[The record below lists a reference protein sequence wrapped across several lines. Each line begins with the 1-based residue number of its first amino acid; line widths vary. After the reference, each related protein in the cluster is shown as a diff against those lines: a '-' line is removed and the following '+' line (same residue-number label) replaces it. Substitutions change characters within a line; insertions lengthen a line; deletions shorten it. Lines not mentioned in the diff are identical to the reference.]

1 MDISV
6 CMERSGP
13 CEVLLNVFQD
23 TRLPKPLCNW
33 KTDFVIKGMVYIMSL
48 LISLV

>member
-1 MDISV
+1 MGISV

-13 CEVLLNVFQD
+13 CEVLLNVFHD

-33 KTDFVIKGMVYIMSL
+33 NTDFVIKGMV
-48 LISLV
+48 